1 MTRSSADCDTL
12 ADRLTHIL
20 FKLNQGHTLHPADLA
35 EEFAVSRRTIQR
47 DLSQRLGQLSDLI
60 ERTEDGGYRMAPQ
73 YFGKLTLTDLE
84 RFAALT
90 GLSGLYPVFDD
101 AFVRELLDS
110 RLESVL
116 QVRGHNYETLDT
128 EQQQRFRQIEAAA
141 RERQL
146 IGFRYR
152 KPEGEKTYE
161 ALHPYRLVNHTGIWY
176 LMALDGS
183 TLKSFAFGRIS
194 ALLVSPERFEL
205 DPAQNARLDA
215 EDGIWLNETKTE
227 VVLKVSRDAAPY
239 FLRRKLVPAQ
249 ETVRHLEDGS
259 LLVSSRV
266 AHPNQILPIV
276 RYWVPNV
283 RIVSPDALQD
293 EMERGLRRY
302 LGLPCQE

>member
-1 MTRSSADCDTL
+1 MTRRAEHDTL
-12 ADRLTHIL
+12 ADRLTLIL
-20 FKLNQGHTLHPADLA
+20 CRLNQGHTLHPAHLA
-35 EEFAVSRRTIQR
+35 DEFAVSLRTIQR
-47 DLSQRLGQLSDLI
+47 DLSQRLGQLGDLI

-101 AFVRELLDS
+101 TFVRELLDS

-116 QVRGHNYETLDT
+116 QVRGHSYEALDSA
-128 EQQQRFRQIEAAA
+128 QQQRFRQVEAAT

-183 TLKSFAFGRIS
+183 TLKSFAFSRIN
-194 ALLVSPERFEL
+194 ALLISPARFES
-205 DPAQNARLDA
+205 DPALTARLDA
-215 EDGIWLNETKTE
+215 EDGIWLNEQKTE
-227 VVLKVSRDAAPY
+227 VVLKVSRDAAGY

-249 ETVRHLEDGS
+249 EIVRHLEDGS

-283 RIVSPDALQD
+283 RIVSPEGWQEELEAQLQN
-293 EMERGLRRY
+293 Y
-302 LGLPCQE
+302 LARH

>member
-1 MTRSSADCDTL
+1 MTRSAGHDTL
-12 ADRLTHIL
+12 ADRLTLIL
-20 FKLNQGHTLHPADLA
+20 CRLNQGHTLHPADLA
-35 EEFAVSRRTIQR
+35 DEFAVSVRTIQR
-47 DLSQRLGQLSDLI
+47 DLSQRLGQLGDLI

-101 AFVRELLDS
+101 NFVRELLDS

-116 QVRGHNYETLDT
+116 QVRGHSYEALDSA
-128 EQQQRFRQIEAAA
+128 QQQRFRQVEAAT

-183 TLKSFAFGRIS
+183 TLKSFAFSRIS
-194 ALLVSPERFEL
+194 ALLVSPERFEPE
-205 DPAQNARLDA
+205 PALTARLDA
-215 EDGIWLNETKTE
+215 EDGIWLNEQKTE
-227 VVLKVSRDAAPY
+227 VVLKVSRDAAGY

-249 ETVRHLEDGS
+249 EIVRHLEDGS

-283 RIVSPDALQD
+283 RIVSPEGWQKDLKRELATYVSQA
-293 EMERGLRRY
+293 
-302 LGLPCQE
+302 